1 MCVCAAHLGSAR
13 LGRFCRGGKLLPP
26 WNLIIFIIIVII
38 ILLLAT
44 FYVYYYSIP
53 IKSCGRSASAQIDS
67 YYFCLFYCCSGSG
80 YESMD
85 SSSRSWRA
93 EQLENWGA
101 DELPRILRVSR
112 TVGCGGKS
120 LLLLFLLLL
129 LLATFGLLLWPRS
142 AFCYSPYLFMFVA
155 FIVAA
160 RIKFDDSWEK
170 LGLK

>member
-44 FYVYYYSIP
+44 FYVYYYFIP
-53 IKSCGRSASAQIDS
+53 IKSCGRSASAPSTVIIFV
-67 YYFCLFYCCSGSG
+67 YFIVVLDPDTNPWTHRRG
-80 YESMD
+80 
-85 SSSRSWRA
+85 SWRA

>member
-1 MCVCAAHLGSAR
+1 MCVCAAHLGSVR

-53 IKSCGRSASAQIDS
+53 IKSCGRSASAPSTVIIFV
-67 YYFCLFYCCSGSG
+67 YFIVVLDPDTNPWTHRRG
-80 YESMD
+80 
-85 SSSRSWRA
+85 SWRA

-112 TVGCGGKS
+112 GRAPPFVIPLIYSC
-120 LLLLFLLLL
+120 LLLLSW
-129 LLATFGLLLWPRS
+129 LLALNLMILGKNS
-142 AFCYSPYLFMFVA
+142 ASN
-155 FIVAA
+155 
-160 RIKFDDSWEK
+160 K
-170 LGLK
+170 